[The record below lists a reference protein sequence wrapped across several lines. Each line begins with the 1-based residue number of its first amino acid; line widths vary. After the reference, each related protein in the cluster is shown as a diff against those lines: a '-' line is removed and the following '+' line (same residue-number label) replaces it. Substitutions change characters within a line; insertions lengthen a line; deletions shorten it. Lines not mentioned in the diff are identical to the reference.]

1 MLMQR
6 MLSRPIEITFYK
18 PLDEP
23 TLRFA
28 NANDFDTGTI
38 TNAENLISGSDQQI
52 GSMLEIPV
60 KGFVD
65 GFDSANY
72 DLSMLIS
79 NVPEYVSFWLLKDG
93 EYQQVGTSFQ
103 KREVIQDC
111 GCLVKISYLELVTIW

>member
-1 MLMQR
+1 MHLMI
-6 MLSRPIEITFYK
+6 LEDNKVVINIANYSRQQCWCNECYPTNKISFYK

-23 TLRFA
+23 IEVC
-28 NANDFDTGTI
+28 NEDDFDSGTI
-38 TNAENLISGSDQQI
+38 TNAGNLISESEQQI

-79 NVPEYVSFWLLKDG
+79 NVPEYVSFWL
-93 EYQQVGTSFQ
+93 
-103 KREVIQDC
+103 
-111 GCLVKISYLELVTIW
+111 